1 MRWCASYCDRKD
13 GCVTDEDLSYSSLG
27 WIVPEDDTHYHHFFL
42 YRVGAAESH
51 LKTFETLG
59 FLKDEWGPSH
69 GKPFREWSLEDHQQW
84 QTDYVTQKGQGDITL
99 HSEEHLTVADTG
111 IGMTRRMFK
120 RQAALVASGGDPVGA
135 GPGFERLIDI
145 RAGNAFLDPETGAML
160 VGITPPWED
169 L

>member
-1 MRWCASYCDRKD
+1 M
-13 GCVTDEDLSYSSLG
+13 SSRFPGFYRLG
-27 WIVPEDDTHYHHFFL
+27 IAERRRAL
-42 YRVGAAESH
+42 GLAAGAEAIDPGG
-51 LKTFETLG
+51 L
-59 FLKDEWGPSH
+59 
-69 GKPFREWSLEDHQQW
+69 SLEA
-84 QTDYVTQKGQGDITL
+84 
-99 HSEEHLTVADTG
+99 ADG

-135 GPGFERLIDI
+135 GPGFQRLIDI